1 MGKYV
6 RKIRD
11 NINKVS
17 YGAMQKLQVDQKMPP
32 KARKA
37 RKAQKAQ
44 KAQKILQECQE
55 GKQSIRNLAMNELI
69 HWMIKWQLVKGG
81 GNIMKVSHGGQPSG
95 PDGGGTQTNAERA
108 AERRHVPAW
117 IR

>member
-44 KAQKILQECQE
+44 KILQECQE

-81 GNIMKVSHGGQPSG
+81 GNMMKVSHGGQPSG